1 METLADLAVR
11 AEDDAFALRQLFD
24 RLRGDAGGPA
34 RRHDRCVECA
44 RDSISCDEENGCWV
58 CEACGVVQERVLY
71 ADCWD
76 DRERITV
83 SQCREG
89 YKPIHHWHE
98 RLSQYH
104 LMETSIGVDD
114 WSAIV
119 DALLSAKPK
128 ALCKETLRRVLRSVK
143 LQRYNENWLQII
155 NRITGY
161 RPPMIRNDELE
172 QLDLMFEGTQV
183 PFGMFKPDGR
193 KNLLN
198 YNFLLY
204 RLFQLIG
211 REDVL
216 CHFPQLK
223 TRSKWLELDRCWGQ
237 ICEYHGWE
245 HMPLGSHAYLSVPLT
260 EAHWQRINDQSFR
273 CSLWKATRRF
283 WPDAPKQKATHTYAN
298 RKVLEAYRRAGA
310 LTEAISQTQQLPT
323 RKRSRAPR
331 SAPGGGRRRAGRR
344 RA

>member
-1 METLADLAVR
+1 
-11 AEDDAFALRQLFD
+11 
-24 RLRGDAGGPA
+24 
-34 RRHDRCVECA
+34 
-44 RDSISCDEENGCWV
+44 V
-58 CEACGVVQERVLY
+58 CEACGVVQQRVLY

-104 LMETSIGVDD
+104 LMETSICVED
-114 WSAIV
+114 WSTIV
-119 DALLSAKPK
+119 DALLVAKPK

-161 RPPMIRNDELE
+161 RPPGIGNDELE
-172 QLDLMFEGTQV
+172 RLDLMFEGTQV

-211 REDVL
+211 RDDVL

-223 TRSKWLELDRCWGQ
+223 TRAKWLELDRCWAQ
-237 ICEYHGWE
+237 ICDYHGWE
-245 HMPLGSHAYLSVPLT
+245 HLPLGAHGYLSVPLT
-260 EAHWQRINDQSFR
+260 AAHWARIDDQSFR
-273 CSLWKATRRF
+273 CAVWVATRHF
-283 WPDAPKQKATHTYAN
+283 CPDRPKRAPTHSYAN
-298 RKVLEAYRRAGA
+298 RKVLEAYKRASDVQ
-310 LTEAISQTQQLPT
+310 EAISQTQPLP
-323 RKRSRAPR
+323 KRART
-331 SAPGGGRRRAGRR
+331 SARGGARRRPGRRRA
-344 RA
+344 